1 MKTALLTANYND
13 ILCQNVR
20 ESFQHAADRWGAE
33 YVEATRE
40 NHPVKLH
47 PATAKLEAFD
57 ICDADAV
64 FIIDA
69 DAIIRSD
76 CPNPFE
82 VLPKGHFSVVGLSP
96 RVDPGGDILSCGNDY
111 EWGLMLALPG
121 VEYMPADGWN
131 YFNSGVMLA
140 YREQHKAAM
149 DLAYSICRIPNAL
162 GWIDQT
168 PINYACKRLGVD
180 VHWADERWNFIH
192 GGTLG
197 KDWMTMHAYQPGA
210 WIYHFAGECG
220 REHVLPLIAWK

>member
-1 MKTALLTANYND
+1 MKTALFVANYKD

-20 ESFQHAADRWGAE
+20 ESFQHAAARWGAE

-40 NHPVKLH
+40 NHPVRLH
-47 PATAKLEAFD
+47 PATTKLQVFD
-57 ICDADAV
+57 LT
-64 FIIDA
+64 DA

-82 VLPKGHFSVVGLSP
+82 TLPAGHFSAVGLSP

-121 VEYMPADGWN
+121 VEYLPADGWN

-140 YREQHKAAM
+140 YRKQHQAAM
-149 DLAYSICRIPNAL
+149 DLAYSICRIPNTL

-168 PINYACKRLGVD
+168 PINYACKLLNVD

-192 GGTLG
+192 GCTLG
-197 KDWMTMHAYQPGA
+197 ADWMNMHAYQPGA
-210 WIYHFAGECG
+210 WIYHFAGEPG
-220 REHVLPLIAWK
+220 REGILPVVRWRD